1 MSLDFSGVWKAN
13 LEKSKLLGPA
23 PKAMLVKI
31 KHSDPELVEQILI
44 SKMDGS
50 EDRVVFRCRTTGD
63 EITNSMRGALVRS
76 RSRWEGTELVI
87 ESWMS
92 LGGRESYFRDHWSLS
107 ADGQVLT
114 MEHRNDDLAGQIT
127 VLERA

>member
-1 MSLDFSGVWKAN
+1 
-13 LEKSKLLGPA
+13 
-23 PKAMLVKI
+23 
-31 KHSDPELVEQILI
+31 
-44 SKMDGS
+44 MDGS

-63 EITNSMRGALVRS
+63 EITNSIHGAVLRS
-76 RSRWEGTELVI
+76 RSRWQGTELVI
-87 ESWMS
+87 ESWMN
-92 LGGRESYFRDHWSLS
+92 LGGRENYFRDHWSLS